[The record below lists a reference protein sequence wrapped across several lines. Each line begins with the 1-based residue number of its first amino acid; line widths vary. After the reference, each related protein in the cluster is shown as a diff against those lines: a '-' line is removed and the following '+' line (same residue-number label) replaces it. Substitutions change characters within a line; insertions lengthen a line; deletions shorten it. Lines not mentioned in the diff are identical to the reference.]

1 MKALFTVLV
10 MTSSPGRGVLVGEK
24 VEPGEAGCRGEEA
37 DVERC
42 WTWITRRGGTW
53 VRNVWRRVWILAS

>member
-10 MTSSPGRGVLVGEK
+10 MTSSPGRGVLAGEK
-24 VEPGEAGCRGEEA
+24 AEPGEAGCRGDVG

-42 WTWITRRGGTW
+42 WMWIIRTGGPR
-53 VRNVWRRVWILAS
+53 VRNVWRRVWTLDS

>member
-1 MKALFTVLV
+1 MKAQFTVLV
-10 MTSSPGRGVLVGEK
+10 MTSSPGRGVLVGEKAEPGEK

-42 WTWITRRGGTW
+42 WTWITRRGGT
-53 VRNVWRRVWILAS
+53 